1 MESIINIHINS
12 DKFGDLSWA
21 DEWKH
26 ALEMDLFDDTF
37 AQGMLERLKSLTSRE
52 SGWTQ
57 NDSEIAAKEG
67 VRLLRR
73 LSIMAL
79 SGKSRPL
86 YLNSLFLIGNQS
98 EVQRKYRAKLAVL

>member
-1 MESIINIHINS
+1 
-12 DKFGDLSWA
+12 
-21 DEWKH
+21 
-26 ALEMDLFDDTF
+26 
-37 AQGMLERLKSLTSRE
+37 MLERLKSLTSKE

-57 NDSEIAAKEG
+57 NDSEIAVKEG